1 MRRLVTLAYLILLV
15 LGGLATVLAQTTTGA
30 FGGTVSDAT
39 GGRVAQAAVTAL
51 NVETGQKY
59 KAVTS
64 DTGDFII
71 VQVPPGKYEVD
82 IAAKG
87 FKSLSRKGLTL
98 DVAGKVTL
106 DLTLE
111 IGSISESIS
120 VTGEAPLMRTQDAQV
135 GDIIDSL
142 MIENVPQLDRNPLEL
157 LRLTGDMSGSAKF
170 GNQND
175 TRINGGRASGLDV
188 LVDGNTIL
196 AGKSHAVTDSAPPSM
211 EQVAEFKVITNGIPA
226 EYGRV
231 SGGLLELATKSG
243 TNQLHG
249 QLFEYF
255 RNQLFNANT
264 WEQNWS
270 SYDPAHPNQKAKRM
284 QFHQNDYGG
293 NVGGPVVLPKIYSG
307 KNRTFFFVNWEGQN
321 YRQAAVNRFGRS
333 VSAAEQAGNLSDLL
347 YSNTPPQM
355 YDPLGD
361 IGKDSQGRL
370 IKLTLFPGNGTIL
383 PATRV
388 DPLAKIIMGY
398 MPAAN
403 HASMP
408 GYTQG
413 DTYLGQRGYKWDDK
427 RWEVRLDHNFT
438 DNSRLTL
445 RFNRDY
451 WSDQSSQ
458 WYNDLSPA
466 DGDIRPGS
474 IEGSLGWTWTATPTT
489 IVELRGG
496 VMHNPNLRD
505 PSWNVPNQSS
515 WPIDPLVKQLTRNMP
530 ADLLYMDWAAAPA
543 WGGENNLGNQ
553 DFVFQSLDTATTYNG
568 VGAVTKIWGRHTI
581 KTGAELRRS
590 FDNHWEDLSGF
601 ITYGSNGG
609 NAVGQLNYQ
618 DNIWTNNNWFANSF
632 GSFLL
637 GVPDASTK
645 QSTLNLANA
654 TNYYGA
660 YLQDDFKVSRK
671 LTVNFGLRWDME
683 TPMTERHNDISLWDA
698 SRASPYTIPASYNWA
713 NALAQAGLTPAQIA
727 QVPTPSWVTS
737 GKLPNGYPCFA
748 ASPECKARGQSGYY
762 PWQFAPRFG
771 VAYQLNRKTVLRGSW
786 GLMYITATGDYWN
799 GWVVD
804 ASHATSSSTDRDPVT
819 GNVAHNNASMFYPNQ
834 YVSFNPSTPWLQYNI
849 GSGYEGAGTSNTLH
863 SPHEYNWNFSIQR
876 EIPWKILVEAGYNGN
891 HGSELITSAP
901 DAVFPANLVD
911 PKYSDLFRTMVANPF
926 ASQVNNT
933 GLYTNATVPLGILML
948 ANPVNGGLT
957 IYGMNIGRS
966 NYNAGTLKLNKRLA
980 QGVTFLL
987 TYTYS
992 KLLDDVGNNTTGGGG
1007 GSKPMQSFQTI
1018 KDLYGYSPQD
1028 QTHRFTF
1035 YHDVQFPFGKG
1046 RKFLGS
1052 PTSLGA
1058 KVFDGV
1064 IGGWEYAGI
1073 WIYHSGTPL
1082 NFTPQVTTVSQYS
1095 GVSSL
1100 FGSITAT
1107 PMSAITPSGYTSD
1120 SQVLASGLD
1129 DHSKFTVRRFD
1140 SSKFSNPTDMTVGNM
1155 PDIFPWIRNP
1165 GATSYDGSLMKN
1177 FRLWREGTRLQVRV
1191 EAQNLLNI
1199 RGLGAYNT
1207 TFGSPDFGLITSS
1220 AQNPRNMQMSMRLF
1234 F

>member
-1 MRRLVTLAYLILLV
+1 MRRLVTLAYLILLI

-111 IGSISESIS
+111 VGSISESIS
-120 VTGEAPLMRTQDAQV
+120 VTGEAPLMRTQDAQI
-135 GDIIDSL
+135 GDIVDSR

-157 LRLTGDMSGSAKF
+157 LRLTGDMAGSATF

-175 TRINGGRASGLDV
+175 TRINGGRTSGLDV
-188 LVDGNTIL
+188 LIDGNTIL
-196 AGKSHAVTDSAPPSM
+196 AGKAHAVYASAPPSM

-231 SGGLLELATKSG
+231 SGGLLELATKGG

-249 QLFEYF
+249 SAFEFF

-270 SYDPAHPNQKAKRM
+270 SPYVPGQKAPRA

-293 NVGGPVVLPKIYSG
+293 TVGGPVVLPKIYNG
-307 KNRTFFFVNWEGQN
+307 RNKTFFFVNWEGQN
-321 YRQAAVNRFGRS
+321 YRQAAVNRLGA
-333 VSAAEQAGNLSDLL
+333 VPTPQEQNGDLSDLFYGGAGVL
-347 YSNTPPQM
+347 M
-355 YDPLGD
+355 YDPLGN
-361 IGKDSQGRL
+361 IGKDSQGRP
-370 IKLTLFPGNGTIL
+370 IKLTLFPGNGTMI
-383 PATRV
+383 PATRI
-388 DPLAKIIMGY
+388 DPLAKIIMSY
-398 MPAAN
+398 MPKAN
-403 HASMP
+403 HANTP
-408 GYTQG
+408 GFTQEN
-413 DTYLGQRGYKWDDK
+413 TYVGGSGYSWDDK

-438 DNSRLTL
+438 DNSRFTL

-451 WSDQSSQ
+451 WKDKTSQ
-458 WYNDLSPA
+458 WFDALSPA
-466 DGDIRPGS
+466 DGDIRNGS
-474 IEGSLGWTWTATPTT
+474 IQGSLGWTWTATPTT
-489 IVELRGG
+489 IVEIRGG
-496 VMHNPNLRD
+496 VMHNPNLRN
-505 PSWNVPNQSS
+505 PTWNVPNQSS
-515 WPIDPLVKQLTRNMP
+515 WPIDPLIKQLTRNIP
-530 ADLLYMDWAAAPA
+530 ADLVYMDWAAAPT
-543 WGGENNLGNQ
+543 WGGQNDLGNQ
-553 DFVFQSLDTATTYNG
+553 DLVFQSLDSQTTYSG
-568 VGAVTKIWGRHTI
+568 VAAVTKIWGRHTI
-581 KTGAELRRS
+581 KTGTEVRRM
-590 FDNHWEDLSGF
+590 FDNHWEDLFGTV
-601 ITYGSNGG
+601 TYGSGG
-609 NAVGQLNYQ
+609 ANAVGPLNYQ
-618 DNIWTNNNWFANSF
+618 DNIWTSSHWNANSF

-637 GVPDASTK
+637 GIPDAAGK

-654 TNYYGA
+654 TNYYAA
-660 YLQDDFKVSRK
+660 YIQDDFKVSRK

-683 TPMTERHNDISLWDA
+683 SPMTERHNDITLWNA
-698 SRASPYTIPASYNWA
+698 NRASPWTVPSNYNWSA
-713 NALAQAGLTPAQIA
+713 SLASAGLSAAQIA
-727 QVPTPSWVTS
+727 QVPTPSWVTN

-748 ASPECKARGQSGYY
+748 ASPQCTSRGQSGYY

-771 VAYQLNRKTVLRGSW
+771 AAYQLNSKTVLRGSW
-786 GLMYITATGDYWN
+786 GMMYMTASGDYWN

-804 ASHATSSSTDRDPVT
+804 ASHATSNSTDRDPVT
-819 GNVAHNNASMFYPNQ
+819 GNVAHSVTSLFYPNQ
-834 YVSFNPSTPWLQYNI
+834 YVPFNPSTPWLQYNI

-901 DAVFPANLVD
+901 DAVFPGNFVD
-911 PKYSDLFRTMVANPF
+911 PKYSALFKTMVANPF

-933 GLYTNATVPLGILML
+933 GLYTNAQVPLGILML
-948 ANPVNGGLT
+948 ANPINGGLT
-957 IYGMNIGRS
+957 IYGENIGRS
-966 NYNAGTLKLNKRLA
+966 NYNAGTLKLQKRLA
-980 QGVTFLL
+980 QGVTFLM

-992 KLLDDVGNNTTGGGG
+992 KLLDNVGQNSTGGAG

-1018 KDLYGYSPQD
+1018 ADMYGYSPQD
-1028 QTHRFTF
+1028 MTHRFTF

-1046 RKFLGS
+1046 RRFLSS
-1052 PTSLGA
+1052 PTSAGA
-1058 KVFDGV
+1058 KVLNGV

-1082 NFTPQVTTVSQYS
+1082 TFVPQTTSVSQYS
-1095 GVSSL
+1095 GVGSL
-1100 FGSITAT
+1100 WGSITG
-1107 PMSAITPSGYTSD
+1107 SDIKAITPSNYSSD
-1120 SQVLASGLD
+1120 NQVLLSGLD
-1129 DHSKFTVRRFD
+1129 NPGNQAVKRFNPALFTQPV
-1140 SSKFSNPTDMTVGNM
+1140 DMTVGNI
-1155 PDIFPWIRNP
+1155 PPIYPWIRNP
-1165 GATSYDGSLMKN
+1165 GANSYDGSLMKN
-1177 FRLWREGTRLQVRV
+1177 FGLGREGTYLQFRV
-1191 EAQNLLNI
+1191 EAQNMFNI
-1199 RGLGAYNT
+1199 RGLGNYDTAV
-1207 TFGSPDFGLITSS
+1207 GSPTFGLITSS
-1220 AQNPRNMQMSMRLF
+1220 AKNPRNMQISARLF